1 MGIMQSS
8 DLHVPWLLLHLSPPA
23 LKRARAIWCERIL
36 FLLSLLSSSQPC
48 IPWAGL
54 FFWYQTHHGWGGG
67 MVPWGCTVPA
77 HWINVCAVLCVSFQ
91 LRQGSQRNNWWNMTQ
106 IKIHARP
113 ISGNVEGKIEGAMLS
128 VPAKSTGIWKGGIQ
142 VKPIN
147 KPCDHLIVTQNTFY
161 SRPAHITCKESKA
174 ELRTQA
180 DPRCELQN
188 PSYSYTEQHPS

>member
-8 DLHVPWLLLHLSPPA
+8 DLHVPWLLLHLSSPA
-23 LKRARAIWCERIL
+23 LKRARVIWCERIR
-36 FLLSLLSSSQPC
+36 FLLSLLSSSHL
-48 IPWAGL
+48 IPAPYSPSWAL
-54 FFWYQTHHGWGGG
+54 LLIPDPLRGGI
-67 MVPWGCTVPA
+67 VPWGCTVSA
-77 HWINVCAVLCVSFQ
+77 HWINVCAVLCVAFQ

-113 ISGNVEGKIEGAMLS
+113 ISGNVEEKIEGAMHS
-128 VPAKSTGIWKGGIQ
+128 APAKSSGIWKGGIW

-161 SRPAHITCKESKA
+161 FRAAHITCKENGA

-180 DPRCELQN
+180 DLRCELQK
-188 PSYSYTEQHPS
+188 P